1 MACNASTAVNQ
12 RKEVEEDDWRSSSS
26 TTTTSSS
33 WIGMNSNGS
42 ADGGDCDG
50 DDDEVESSYKG
61 GLDIM
66 DSLQQVLPMRRG
78 ISSFYNGKSRCF
90 TNLAEGSSTSSIKEI
105 AKPEKTYTRRR
116 RNLLAINYAWDKNKF
131 KRPIKSI
138 MNSRKS
144 RLTFLAVAMGS
155 SESISATT
163 SDHSTSNFMPSAPA
177 LKPPLLSII

>member
-66 DSLQQVLPMRRG
+66 DSLQQVLPM
-78 ISSFYNGKSRCF
+78 RCF